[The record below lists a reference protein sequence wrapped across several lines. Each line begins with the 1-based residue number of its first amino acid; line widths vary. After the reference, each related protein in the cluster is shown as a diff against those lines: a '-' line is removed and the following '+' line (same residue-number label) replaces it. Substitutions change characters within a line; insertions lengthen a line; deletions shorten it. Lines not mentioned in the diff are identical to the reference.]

1 MMQRCCRKAQ
11 NVDFS
16 LAEIL
21 SKPLLLMSMMVL
33 DICRRRSRDG
43 RPVPRGT
50 LPAGKGGFPAPPRAV
65 GRGGFPAPPR
75 PVKMIKTAGKLRG
88 KINTRISTFSKRG
101 KK

>member
-1 MMQRCCRKAQ
+1 MKGQDLGSVEM
-11 NVDFS
+11 VE
-16 LAEIL
+16 LALI
-21 SKPLLLMSMMVL
+21 SDSVVW
-33 DICRRRSRDG
+33 SRDG

>member
-1 MMQRCCRKAQ
+1 MLTCSPFLKACQ
-11 NVDFS
+11 KSATQISTNNNDKIVGQ
-16 LAEIL
+16 I
-21 SKPLLLMSMMVL
+21 
-33 DICRRRSRDG
+33 RDG